1 MYWQSWITIFIAQVR
16 ETTVWEWIAVIMGV
30 AEVLYARKNNVL
42 LYPAGIIGTALG
54 IYIMANARL
63 YGEAVLSLY
72 YLVMSIYGWVHWLR
86 KKNEQ
91 PLPVTYAN
99 RREWLVVAAI
109 IVAGWGIFYIVL
121 TKAHSSQPL
130 WDGWVSATAWAG
142 MWLLTRRKIENWIVL
157 NVSNLF
163 AIPLLVYKKLPLL
176 GGLTLF
182 LFIVAIFGYF
192 EWRKIY
198 RAEHLSL
205 S

>member
-1 MYWQSWITIFIAQVR
+1 MQWHSWLSIFIEQVR
-16 ETTVWEWIAVIMGV
+16 ETTVWEWVAVIMGV
-30 AEVLYARKNNVL
+30 AEVLLAKANNVL
-42 LYPAGIIGTALG
+42 LYPAGIIGTAIG

-63 YGEAVLSLY
+63 YGESVLSLY

-86 KKNEQ
+86 KKNEP
-91 PLPVTYAN
+91 PLPITYTT
-99 RREWLVVAAI
+99 RREWGIVVG
-109 IVAGWGIFYIVL
+109 IVVVGWAIFYVVL
-121 TKAHSSQPL
+121 TKAQSSQPL

-142 MWLLTRRKIENWIVL
+142 MWLLARRKIENWIVL

-163 AIPLLVYKKLPLL
+163 AIPLLVYKKLPLM

-182 LFIVAIFGYF
+182 LFIVAIFGYL

-198 RAEHLSL
+198 KSEHPSL